1 MNIQSY
7 IESGILDLYVADA
20 LSPTERQEVAEM
32 AANYPAIRSEINS
45 IEQSIEQ
52 FAQLNKRQPNA
63 NVKVKLLEAI
73 EKIEKIDNIDK
84 TPSTLTQQSVQ
95 ATETQKVVQL
105 PSTWLRVAAAASLAL
120 FFVSSALNVYL
131 YQNWQQAHERAE
143 TLFAEKDVLAK
154 NNAANT
160 ASYREQVATITNP
173 AVKTITLKGQ
183 AIAPDA
189 KVTIYWSKEKQATLA
204 LIQNLPAA
212 PADKQ
217 YQLWAL
223 LDGKPIDAG
232 MLDSLDVPQR
242 MKDIAN
248 AQAFAITLENKGG
261 SPTPHLENL
270 YAMGTL

>member
-7 IESGILDLYVADA
+7 IDSGILDLYVADA

-32 AANYPAIRSEINS
+32 AAKYPEIRNEIS
-45 IEQSIEQ
+45 HIEKSIEQ
-52 FAQLNKRQPNA
+52 FAQLNKRQPSA
-63 NVKVKLLEAI
+63 TVKVKLLDKI
-73 EKIEKIDNIDK
+73 EKIEKEPTKLIQR
-84 TPSTLTQQSVQ
+84 TAETS
-95 ATETQKVVQL
+95 ETQKAVQL
-105 PSTWLRVAAAASLAL
+105 PNTWLRFAAAASLAL
-120 FFVSSALNVYL
+120 FFISSGLNVYL
-131 YQNWQQAHERAE
+131 YQNWQQAHARAE
-143 TLFAEKDVLAK
+143 SLFAEKDVLAK

-189 KVTIYWSKEKQATLA
+189 KVTIYWSREKQATLA
-204 LIQNLPAA
+204 IIQNLPAA